1 MNDTGPA
8 RSAGATRSPDEIERD
23 LEQARRR
30 LAGTIDQ
37 LADRVS
43 PKAVA
48 QRSADKAKLQ
58 VIDASGAP
66 RTNRIVAIGAAV
78 VGWIAL
84 TVWRRRR

>member
-8 RSAGATRSPDEIERD
+8 GSAGATRSPDDIERD

-30 LAGTIDQ
+30 LATTIDQ

-58 VIDASGAP
+58 VIDESGAP
-66 RTNRIVAIGAAV
+66 RVERIAAIGAAV
-78 VGWIAL
+78 LGWIAL